1 MQKSSIQYILKLSIP
16 IFFANLAIPMVG
28 IIDTALMGNLGSLSY
43 LSATSVAANLFS
55 MIFWSFGFLRM
66 GTVGMVS
73 QANGRNDYTEIL
85 NIVVRNLLF
94 VLAISITIILL
105 QNLILSLSL
114 KIFDLSEATRNLYEQ
129 YFKIR
134 VYSAP
139 GELTLYIITG
149 LFVGLQKTK
158 TSSLAVGFF
167 SILNILLSI
176 VLVTKFDLNIKGV
189 AYGTLFSAL
198 ITSIIFLIYMFWYL
212 SKYTKITINFAQI
225 FNLKKIKNIFN
236 INLNIFIRTI
246 LLTFSFLW
254 FTYLGTQIGE
264 TYVAAN
270 FNLKKIKNI
279 FNINLNIFIRTI
291 LLTFSFLWFT
301 YLGTQIGENYVAAN
315 AILINLVFL
324 SAFILDA
331 YAFSTE
337 GIVGYSLGKKD
348 LNLFKNIVKNS
359 FILSSISGLIIS
371 IIFFFTN
378 NLVINLMSDINE
390 IRELSSSYA
399 VWLIILPVISS
410 FCYQFD
416 GIFIGAS
423 QTKELRNAMIFSV
436 FSYLLIS
443 ILLIKFLFNT
453 GIWIS
458 LCIFMILRAVSLFY
472 YLDKIYLRF
481 RKN

>member
-139 GELTLYIITG
+139 GELILYIITG

-264 TYVAAN
+264 D
-270 FNLKKIKNI
+270 F
-279 FNINLNIFIRTI
+279 
-291 LLTFSFLWFT
+291 
-301 YLGTQIGENYVAAN
+301 VAAN

-371 IIFFFTN
+371 IIFFFTY

>member
-28 IIDTALMGNLGSLSY
+28 IIDTTLMGNLGSLSY

-73 QANGRNDYTEIL
+73 QANGKNDHSEIL
-85 NIVVRNLLF
+85 NIIIRNLLF
-94 VLAISITIILL
+94 VLTISII
-105 QNLILSLSL
+105 LILIQNFILNLSL
-114 KIFDLSEATRNLYEQ
+114 KIFDLSEATKDLYSQ
-129 YFKIR
+129 YFRIR
-134 VYSAP
+134 AYSAP

-158 TSSLAVGFF
+158 TSSFAVGFF
-167 SILNILLSI
+167 SILNILISV

-189 AYGTLFSAL
+189 AYGTFFSAL
-198 ITSIIFLIYMFWYL
+198 ITSIIFLIYTFWYL
-212 SKYTKITINFAQI
+212 SKYAKIEIKFTQI
-225 FNLKKIKNIFN
+225 LNIKKIKDIFN

-264 TYVAAN
+264 D
-270 FNLKKIKNI
+270 
-279 FNINLNIFIRTI
+279 
-291 LLTFSFLWFT
+291 
-301 YLGTQIGENYVAAN
+301 YVAAN

-348 LNLFKNIVKNS
+348 LTLFKNIVKNS

-378 NLVINLMSDINE
+378 NFVINFMSDIDE
-390 IRELSSSYA
+390 IRKLSSSY
-399 VWLIILPVISS
+399 VIWLIILPVISS

-436 FSYLLIS
+436 LVYLLIS

-458 LCIFMILRAVSLFY
+458 LCIFMILRAISLFW
-472 YLDKIYLRF
+472 YLNRIYLRF
-481 RKN
+481 

>member
-114 KIFDLSEATRNLYEQ
+114 KIFDLSETTRNLYEQ

-264 TYVAAN
+264 D
-270 FNLKKIKNI
+270 
-279 FNINLNIFIRTI
+279 
-291 LLTFSFLWFT
+291 
-301 YLGTQIGENYVAAN
+301 YVAAN

-378 NLVINLMSDINE
+378 NLVINLMSDIDE
-390 IRELSSSYA
+390 IRKLSSSYV

-458 LCIFMILRAVSLFY
+458 LCIFMILRAISLFY

>member
-1 MQKSSIQYILKLSIP
+1 MPKSSIQYILKLSIP
-16 IFFANLAIPMVG
+16 IFFANLAVPLVG
-28 IIDTALMGNLGSLSY
+28 IIDTALMGNLGNLSY
-43 LSATSVAANLFS
+43 LSATAVAANLFS

-73 QANGRNDYTEIL
+73 QAHGRDDYSEIL
-85 NIVVRNLLF
+85 DIVIRNLIF
-94 VLAISITIILL
+94 VLLISIIIILL
-105 QNLILSLSL
+105 QNYILSLSL
-114 KIFDLSEATRNLYEQ
+114 KIFDLSDATRNLYKQ
-129 YFKIR
+129 YFQIR

-149 LFVGLQKTK
+149 LFIGLQKTK
-158 TSSLAVGFF
+158 TSSFAVGFF
-167 SILNILLSI
+167 SILNILISI

-198 ITSIIFLIYMFWYL
+198 ITSTVFLIYMFYYL
-212 SKYTKITINFAQI
+212 SKYTKITIKLTQILNF
-225 FNLKKIKNIFN
+225 KKIKDIFN

-264 TYVAAN
+264 D
-270 FNLKKIKNI
+270 
-279 FNINLNIFIRTI
+279 
-291 LLTFSFLWFT
+291 
-301 YLGTQIGENYVAAN
+301 YVAAN

-348 LNLFKNIVKNS
+348 LNLFKKIIKNS
-359 FILSSISGLIIS
+359 FILSSITGLIIS
-371 IIFFFTN
+371 ILFFFSHN
-378 NLVINLMSDINE
+378 SVINLMSDISE
-390 IRELSSSYA
+390 IRMLSSSY
-399 VWLIILPVISS
+399 VIWLIILPIISS

-423 QTKELRNAMIFSV
+423 QTLELRNAMIFSV
-436 FSYLLIS
+436 LCYLIIS
-443 ILLIKFLFNT
+443 VLLTKFLFNN

-458 LCIFMILRAVSLFY
+458 LCVFMILRAISLFY

-481 RKN
+481 RTN

>member
-1 MQKSSIQYILKLSIP
+1 MQKSSIKYILKLSIP
-16 IFFANLAIPMVG
+16 IFFANLAVPMVG
-28 IIDTALMGNLGSLSY
+28 IIDTALMGNLGNLSY
-43 LSATSVAANLFS
+43 LSAASVAANLFS

-73 QANGRNDYTEIL
+73 QANGRNDYSEIL
-85 NIVVRNLLF
+85 NIVIRNLLF
-94 VLAISITIILL
+94 VALISIIIILL
-105 QNLILSLSL
+105 QNLILNLSL
-114 KIFDLSEATRNLYEQ
+114 KIFDLSETTKDLYEQ
-129 YFKIR
+129 YFRIR

-167 SILNILLSI
+167 SLLNILLSI
-176 VLVTKFDLNIKGV
+176 VLVAIFDLNIKGV

-198 ITSIIFLIYMFWYL
+198 ITSSIFLFYTFFYL
-212 SKYTKITINFAQI
+212 SKFTKIKIDFGQI
-225 FNLKKIKNIFN
+225 LNLNKIKDIFN

-264 TYVAAN
+264 D
-270 FNLKKIKNI
+270 
-279 FNINLNIFIRTI
+279 
-291 LLTFSFLWFT
+291 
-301 YLGTQIGENYVAAN
+301 YVAAN

-371 IIFFFTN
+371 IIYFFSHEH
-378 NLVINLMSDINE
+378 VINLMSDLEE
-390 IRELSSSYA
+390 IRKLSSSY
-399 VWLIILPVISS
+399 VIWLIILPLISS

-436 FSYLLIS
+436 LSYLIIS
-443 ILLIKFLFNT
+443 IVLTKLLLNN

-458 LCIFMILRAVSLFY
+458 LCIFMILRALSLFY
-472 YLDKIYLRF
+472 YLNKIYLRF
-481 RKN
+481 KS

>member
-16 IFFANLAIPMVG
+16 IFFANLAVPMVG
-28 IIDTALMGNLGSLSY
+28 IIDTALMGNLGNLSY

-73 QANGRNDYTEIL
+73 QANGRNDYSEIL
-85 NIVVRNLLF
+85 NIVIRNLLF
-94 VLAISITIILL
+94 VTFISIIIILL
-105 QNLILSLSL
+105 QNFILNLSL
-114 KIFDLSEATRNLYEQ
+114 KVFDLSEITRDIYKQ
-129 YFKIR
+129 YFRIR

-149 LFVGLQKTK
+149 LFIGLQKTK
-158 TSSLAVGFF
+158 TSSFAVGFF
-167 SILNILLSI
+167 SILNILISI
-176 VLVTKFDLNIKGV
+176 VLVTIFNLNIKGV

-198 ITSIIFLIYMFWYL
+198 ITSTIFLIYTFYYL
-212 SKYTKITINFAQI
+212 SKFTKIQIDFEQI
-225 FNLKKIKNIFN
+225 FNLRKINNIFN
-236 INLNIFIRTI
+236 INLNIFIRTV

-264 TYVAAN
+264 D
-270 FNLKKIKNI
+270 
-279 FNINLNIFIRTI
+279 
-291 LLTFSFLWFT
+291 
-301 YLGTQIGENYVAAN
+301 YVAAN

-348 LNLFKNIVKNS
+348 LSLFKNIVKNS

-371 IIFFFTN
+371 IIYFFAYEY
-378 NLVINLMSDINE
+378 VINLMSDLEE
-390 IRELSSSYA
+390 IRELSSSY
-399 VWLIILPVISS
+399 VIWLIILPLISS

-423 QTKELRNAMIFSV
+423 QTKELRNAMVFSV
-436 FSYLLIS
+436 LSYLIIS
-443 ILLIKFLFNT
+443 IILTKLIFNN
-453 GIWIS
+453 GIWMS
-458 LCIFMILRAVSLFY
+458 LCIFMILRAISLFY
-472 YLDKIYLRF
+472 YLNRIYLRF
-481 RKN
+481 KS

>member
-1 MQKSSIQYILKLSIP
+1 
-16 IFFANLAIPMVG
+16 
-28 IIDTALMGNLGSLSY
+28 
-43 LSATSVAANLFS
+43 
-55 MIFWSFGFLRM
+55 
-66 GTVGMVS
+66 
-73 QANGRNDYTEIL
+73 L
-85 NIVVRNLLF
+85 N
-94 VLAISITIILL
+94 
-105 QNLILSLSL
+105 LSL
-114 KIFDLSEATRNLYEQ
+114 KIFDLSEITKDLYEQ
-129 YFKIR
+129 YFRIR

-158 TSSLAVGFF
+158 ISSFAVGFF
-167 SILNILLSI
+167 SILNILIS
-176 VLVTKFDLNIKGV
+176 VALVTKFDLNIKGV

-212 SKYTKITINFAQI
+212 SKYTKIVIKLSQI
-225 FNLKKIKNIFN
+225 FNMKKIKDIFN
-236 INLNIFIRTI
+236 INANIFIRTI

-254 FTYLGTQIGE
+254 FTYLGTQVGE
-264 TYVAAN
+264 D
-270 FNLKKIKNI
+270 
-279 FNINLNIFIRTI
+279 
-291 LLTFSFLWFT
+291 
-301 YLGTQIGENYVAAN
+301 YVAAN

-337 GIVGYSLGKKD
+337 GIVGYSLGKKN
-348 LNLFKNIVKNS
+348 LTLFKNIVRNS

-378 NLVINLMSDINE
+378 NFVINFMSDIDE
-390 IRELSSSYA
+390 IRRLSSSY
-399 VWLIILPVISS
+399 VIWLIILPTISS

-416 GIFIGAS
+416 GIFIGTS

-436 FSYLLIS
+436 LVYLLIS

-458 LCIFMILRAVSLFY
+458 LCIFMILRAVSLFW
-472 YLDKIYLRF
+472 YLNRIYLRF
-481 RKN
+481 

>member
-16 IFFANLAIPMVG
+16 IFFAHLAIPMVG

-264 TYVAAN
+264 D
-270 FNLKKIKNI
+270 F
-279 FNINLNIFIRTI
+279 
-291 LLTFSFLWFT
+291 
-301 YLGTQIGENYVAAN
+301 VAAN

-371 IIFFFTN
+371 IIFFFTY

>member
-1 MQKSSIQYILKLSIP
+1 MQKSSIKYILKLSIP
-16 IFFANLAIPMVG
+16 IFFANLAVPMVG
-28 IIDTALMGNLGSLSY
+28 IIDTALMGNLGNLSY

-73 QANGRNDYTEIL
+73 QANGRNDYSEIL
-85 NIVVRNLLF
+85 NIVIRNLLF
-94 VLAISITIILL
+94 VALISIIIILL
-105 QNLILSLSL
+105 QNLILNLSL
-114 KIFDLSEATRNLYEQ
+114 KIFDLSETTRDLYEQ
-129 YFKIR
+129 YFRIR

-158 TSSLAVGFF
+158 TSSFAVGFF
-167 SILNILLSI
+167 SLLNILISI
-176 VLVTKFDLNIKGV
+176 VLVAIFDLNIKGV
-189 AYGTLFSAL
+189 AYGTFFSAL
-198 ITSIIFLIYMFWYL
+198 ITSSIFLFYTFFYL
-212 SKYTKITINFAQI
+212 SKFTKIKIDFEQI
-225 FNLKKIKNIFN
+225 LNLNQIKNIFN

-264 TYVAAN
+264 D
-270 FNLKKIKNI
+270 
-279 FNINLNIFIRTI
+279 
-291 LLTFSFLWFT
+291 
-301 YLGTQIGENYVAAN
+301 YVAAN

-337 GIVGYSLGKKD
+337 GIVGYSLGRKD

-359 FILSSISGLIIS
+359 FILSSLSGLIIS
-371 IIFFFTN
+371 IIYFFAYEY
-378 NLVINLMSDINE
+378 VINLMSDLEE
-390 IRELSSSYA
+390 IRKLSSSY
-399 VWLIILPVISS
+399 VIWLIILPLISS

-423 QTKELRNAMIFSV
+423 QTKELRNAMVFSV
-436 FSYLLIS
+436 MSYLIIS
-443 ILLIKFLFNT
+443 IVLTKLLFNN

-458 LCIFMILRAVSLFY
+458 LCIFMILRALSLFY
-472 YLDKIYLRF
+472 YLNKIYLRF
-481 RKN
+481 KS

>member
-114 KIFDLSEATRNLYEQ
+114 KIFDLSETTRNLYEQ

-225 FNLKKIKNIFN
+225 
-236 INLNIFIRTI
+236 
-246 LLTFSFLW
+246 
-254 FTYLGTQIGE
+254 
-264 TYVAAN
+264 

>member
-1 MQKSSIQYILKLSIP
+1 
-16 IFFANLAIPMVG
+16 MVG

-73 QANGRNDYTEIL
+73 QANGRNDYSEIL
-85 NIVVRNLLF
+85 NIVIRNLLF
-94 VLAISITIILL
+94 VLAISIIIILL

-114 KIFDLSEATRNLYEQ
+114 KIFDLSEDTRNLYEQ

-264 TYVAAN
+264 D
-270 FNLKKIKNI
+270 F
-279 FNINLNIFIRTI
+279 
-291 LLTFSFLWFT
+291 
-301 YLGTQIGENYVAAN
+301 VAAN

-371 IIFFFTN
+371 IIFFFTY

-458 LCIFMILRAVSLFY
+458 LCIFMILRAISLFY

>member
-1 MQKSSIQYILKLSIP
+1 
-16 IFFANLAIPMVG
+16 MVG
-28 IIDTALMGNLGSLSY
+28 IIDTALMGNLGNLSY

-73 QANGRNDYTEIL
+73 QANGRNDYSEIL
-85 NIVVRNLLF
+85 NIVIRNLLF
-94 VLAISITIILL
+94 VALISIIIILL
-105 QNLILSLSL
+105 QNFILNLSL
-114 KIFDLSEATRNLYEQ
+114 KIFDLSENTKDLYEQ
-129 YFKIR
+129 YFRIR

-158 TSSLAVGFF
+158 TSSFAVGFF
-167 SILNILLSI
+167 SLLNILISV
-176 VLVTKFDLNIKGV
+176 VLVVIFDLNIKGV
-189 AYGTLFSAL
+189 AYGTFFSAL
-198 ITSIIFLIYMFWYL
+198 ITSSIFLFYTFFYL
-212 SKYTKITINFAQI
+212 SQFTKIKIDFEQI
-225 FNLKKIKNIFN
+225 LNLNQIKNIFN

-264 TYVAAN
+264 D
-270 FNLKKIKNI
+270 
-279 FNINLNIFIRTI
+279 
-291 LLTFSFLWFT
+291 
-301 YLGTQIGENYVAAN
+301 YVAAN

-348 LNLFKNIVKNS
+348 LNLFANIVKNS
-359 FILSSISGLIIS
+359 FILSSLSGLIIS
-371 IIFFFTN
+371 IIYFFAYKY
-378 NLVINLMSDINE
+378 VINLMSDLEE
-390 IRELSSSYA
+390 IRKLSSSY
-399 VWLIILPVISS
+399 VIWLIIFPLISS

-436 FSYLLIS
+436 FSYLIIS
-443 ILLIKFLFNT
+443 IFLTKLLFNN

-458 LCIFMILRAVSLFY
+458 LCIFMILRALSLFY
-472 YLDKIYLRF
+472 YLNKIYLRF
-481 RKN
+481 KS

>member
-28 IIDTALMGNLGSLSY
+28 IIDTTLMGNLGSLSY

-73 QANGRNDYTEIL
+73 QANGRNDHSEIL
-85 NIVVRNLLF
+85 NIIIRNLLF
-94 VLAISITIILL
+94 VLTISIILIL
-105 QNLILSLSL
+105 IQNLILNLSL
-114 KIFDLSEATRNLYEQ
+114 KIFDLSEATKDLYKQ
-129 YFKIR
+129 YFRIR
-134 VYSAP
+134 IYSAP

-158 TSSLAVGFF
+158 TSSFVVGFF
-167 SILNILLSI
+167 SILNILISV

-189 AYGTLFSAL
+189 AYGTFFSAL
-198 ITSIIFLIYMFWYL
+198 ITSIIFLIYTFWYL
-212 SKYTKITINFAQI
+212 SKYAKIEIKFAQI
-225 FNLKKIKNIFN
+225 LNLKKINDIFN

-264 TYVAAN
+264 D
-270 FNLKKIKNI
+270 
-279 FNINLNIFIRTI
+279 
-291 LLTFSFLWFT
+291 
-301 YLGTQIGENYVAAN
+301 YVAAN

-348 LNLFKNIVKNS
+348 LTLFKNIVKNS

-378 NLVINLMSDINE
+378 NFVINLMSDIDE
-390 IRELSSSYA
+390 IRRLSSSY
-399 VWLIILPVISS
+399 VIWLIILPVISS

-436 FSYLLIS
+436 LGYLLIS
-443 ILLIKFLFNT
+443 ILLIKILFNT

-458 LCIFMILRAVSLFY
+458 LCIFMILRAVSLFW
-472 YLDKIYLRF
+472 YLNRIYLRF
-481 RKN
+481 

>member
-114 KIFDLSEATRNLYEQ
+114 KIFDLSETTRNLYEQ

-212 SKYTKITINFAQI
+212 SKYTKIIINFAQI
-225 FNLKKIKNIFN
+225 FNLKKINNIFN

-264 TYVAAN
+264 D
-270 FNLKKIKNI
+270 F
-279 FNINLNIFIRTI
+279 
-291 LLTFSFLWFT
+291 
-301 YLGTQIGENYVAAN
+301 VAAN

-371 IIFFFTN
+371 IIFFFTY

>member
-1 MQKSSIQYILKLSIP
+1 MQKSSIKYILKLSIP
-16 IFFANLAIPMVG
+16 IFFANLAVPMVG
-28 IIDTALMGNLGSLSY
+28 IIDTALMGNLGNLSY

-73 QANGRNDYTEIL
+73 QASGRNDYSEIL
-85 NIVVRNLLF
+85 NIVIRNLLF
-94 VLAISITIILL
+94 VTLISIIIILL
-105 QNLILSLSL
+105 QNFILNLSL
-114 KIFDLSEATRNLYEQ
+114 KIFDLSETTRDLYEQ
-129 YFKIR
+129 YFRIR

-167 SILNILLSI
+167 SLLNILLSI
-176 VLVTKFDLNIKGV
+176 VLVAIFDLNIKGV

-198 ITSIIFLIYMFWYL
+198 ITSSIFLFYTFFYL
-212 SKYTKITINFAQI
+212 SKLTKIKIDFGQI
-225 FNLKKIKNIFN
+225 LNLNKIKDIFN

-264 TYVAAN
+264 D
-270 FNLKKIKNI
+270 
-279 FNINLNIFIRTI
+279 
-291 LLTFSFLWFT
+291 
-301 YLGTQIGENYVAAN
+301 YVAAN

-371 IIFFFTN
+371 IIYFFSHEH
-378 NLVINLMSDINE
+378 VINLMSDLEE
-390 IRELSSSYA
+390 IRKLSSSY
-399 VWLIILPVISS
+399 VIWLIILPLISS

-436 FSYLLIS
+436 LSYLIIS
-443 ILLIKFLFNT
+443 IVLTKLLLNN

-458 LCIFMILRAVSLFY
+458 LCIFMILRALSLFY
-472 YLDKIYLRF
+472 YLNKIYLRF
-481 RKN
+481 KS